1 MSNTKYIVTYYEL
14 EKYNPDEIFVL
25 KVRVC
30 YTLTECINQLVE
42 INHTVTMKL
51 VSVVTN

>member
-1 MSNTKYIVTYYEL
+1 MSDTKYIVTYYEM
-14 EKYNPDEIFVL
+14 EHDPDEIFVL
-25 KVRVC
+25 KIRVC
-30 YTLTECINQLVE
+30 NTLSECMNQLTE